1 MHPCKFVKPPT
12 PKTKKIPSFLEQS
25 ESLILT
31 IKEAGSRSAKGVAL
45 ICVGE
50 EAFIESSQELI
61 LASPLISMLLTRF
74 FLEMVMHPL
83 GAAGGFCAAIVKIEE
98 DFDMAIA
105 SVTLI
110 PDFGS
115 STTFC
120 FVILVLLFNNK
131 LTAKAKKKKTQPQL
145 KVLVQ
150 SLYSLNPR

>member
-12 PKTKKIPSFLEQS
+12 PKKPKTKKIPSFLEQS

-31 IKEAGSRSAKGVAL
+31 IKELGSRSAKGVAL
-45 ICVGE
+45 TCVGE

-61 LASPLISMLLTRF
+61 LSSPLISMLLTRF

-98 DFDMAIA
+98 GFDMAIA
-105 SVTLI
+105 IVTVI

-120 FVILVLLFNNK
+120 FVIFVLLFNNK
-131 LTAKAKKKKTQPQL
+131 LTAKAKKKKKKKHNPNL
-145 KVLVQ
+145 KF
-150 SLYSLNPR
+150 